1 MDLDLTTV
9 ATYQNSAEAQ
19 IARMRLAQA
28 GIPCNLEND
37 QVVATDWHV
46 STAVGGVRV
55 KVAAADVE
63 AARHALTPVTDDAA
77 GHEPRFCEQCG
88 RPLEPGFD
96 VCWACAASE
105 QISENVSDGSIAAP
119 LDPLL
124 EYEDDQ
130 FAGGQR
136 DAADH
141 EVADRDDADGEDHYD
156 PAQAAVDA
164 LAWRALRAAIFSAF
178 LPVVLNAYSLLLL
191 VRVANT
197 DTPLSHRGRWFVLG
211 AWVAN
216 LFVVGC
222 LALVW
227 WASAHVPFDGA

>member
-1 MDLDLTTV
+1 MDLDFTTV
-9 ATYQNSAEAQ
+9 ATFQNSAEAQ
-19 IARMRLAQA
+19 IARMRLAQV

-37 QVVATDWHV
+37 QVVAADWHL
-46 STAVGGVRV
+46 SAAVGGVRV
-55 KVAAADVE
+55 KVAAADVD
-63 AARHALTPVTDDAA
+63 AARQALAVVPQDAVDQA
-77 GHEPRFCEQCG
+77 PRFCEQCG

-105 QISENVSDGSIAAP
+105 QLSEEVAADGGASAV
-119 LDPLL
+119 DPLL

-130 FAGGQR
+130 FAGAHGN
-136 DAADH
+136 AADRGA
-141 EVADRDDADGEDHYD
+141 ADDGDDYD
-156 PAQAAVDA
+156 PEELAVDA

-197 DTPLSHRGRWFVLG
+197 DTPLSHRGRWFVFG

-222 LALVW
+222 LALAW
-227 WASAHVPFDGA
+227 WAATHAASLDSA